1 MEFRALLL
9 LALGA
14 LQPSHALVLPPP
26 RVVAPHSAPRNCW
39 SHPRSATRAP
49 APCLVDKEKL
59 LGEAA
64 GIEKYAEMISKI
76 DGRTARKILYG
87 VFALGS
93 AAGLST
99 ALPELVSVA
108 SGSSTDVGLG
118 EAVAGVVVDGLTLG
132 ACVLGFKI
140 DTGEAVA
147 AAEVEAKAAGIP
159 TASAMDV
166 SALGVE
172 VLTESGK
179 RRPAVVGE
187 LQAEAQRS
195 IVVLAGPGAWVK
207 ECVKS
212 ARFVSEVF
220 TSGDVLIVPVP
231 VDGAGAAAGGDAKG
245 FGAGSAWT
253 DAAFVALPAA
263 ADEAAWRAGVGG
275 ELAEAKRQ
283 GADVSLQGI
292 ALAIDATGKVAQRR
306 LGMPEWRP
314 FVTTLRPNRFDNTEV
329 RRAKARI
336 G

>member
-1 MEFRALLL
+1 M
-9 LALGA
+9 
-14 LQPSHALVLPPP
+14 
-26 RVVAPHSAPRNCW
+26 
-39 SHPRSATRAP
+39 RAP

-140 DTGEAVA
+140 DSGEAVA

-159 TASAMDV
+159 TASSMDV

-195 IVVLAGPGAWVK
+195 IIVLAGPGAWVK

-220 TSGDVLIVPVP
+220 TSGDAIVPVP
-231 VDGAGAAAGGDAKG
+231 LDGAAAGAGEAKG

-253 DAAFVALPAA
+253 DAPFVALPAA
-263 ADEAAWRAGVGG
+263 ADEAAWRSRWRRARRGEQAGRR
-275 ELAEAKRQ
+275 RQ
-283 GADVSLQGI
+283 RAGHRPRRRRVRRRR
-292 ALAIDATGKVAQRR
+292 ATP
-306 LGMPEWRP
+306 LGVPEWRP
-314 FVTTLRPNRFDNTEV
+314 FVTTLRPNRSTTPRSDAQSRSSGERLATYTSNNGMDSNRSWVSEFSPMPHRLRT
-329 RRAKARI
+329 ARSR
-336 G
+336 GGPSR

>member
-1 MEFRALLL
+1 MATLLLLL
-9 LALGA
+9 LALRR
-14 LQPSHALVLPPP
+14 P
-26 RVVAPHSAPRNCW
+26 RARADSSARR
-39 SHPRSATRAP
+39 RSTLSAQGLARA

-147 AAEVEAKAAGIP
+147 AAEVEAKDAGIP

-195 IVVLAGPGAWVK
+195 IIVLAGSGAWVK

-231 VDGAGAAAGGDAKG
+231 LDGAAGRRRGQGLRRGQRVDGRAVRGAARRRGRGVARAGGR
-245 FGAGSAWT
+245 
-253 DAAFVALPAA
+253 
-263 ADEAAWRAGVGG
+263 RARRGG
-275 ELAEAKRQ
+275 RQ
-283 GADVSLQGI
+283 GADVSAQGI
-292 ALAIDATGKVAQRR
+292 VLAVDASGAVVQRR
-306 LGMPEWRP
+306 LGVPEWRP

-329 RRAKARI
+329 RRAKSII

>member
-1 MEFRALLL
+1 MAQKFL
-9 LALGA
+9 LALLSVS
-14 LQPSHALVLPPP
+14 LQSSHALQLPSH
-26 RVVAPHSAPRNCW
+26 RVVVPSTAAS
-39 SHPRSATRAP
+39 RAP
-49 APCLVDKEKL
+49 APCMVDKEKL
-59 LGEAA
+59 MGEV
-64 GIEKYAEMISKI
+64 GGVEQLLQKI
-76 DGRTARKILYG
+76 DGRTARQILYG

-108 SGSSTDVGLG
+108 SGANVDVGLG
-118 EAVAGVVVDGLTLG
+118 EAFAGVVVDGLTLG

-140 DTGEAVA
+140 DSGEAVA
-147 AAEVEAKAAGIP
+147 EAEVEAKSAGIP
-159 TASAMDV
+159 TASTLDV
-166 SALGVE
+166 SGLGIE
-172 VLTESGK
+172 LLDESGK
-179 RRPAVVGE
+179 RRPAATVGE
-187 LQAEAQRS
+187 LQEAAQRA
-195 IVVLAGPGAWVK
+195 IIILAGPGAWVK

>member
-1 MEFRALLL
+1 MEAKSLGFLL
-9 LALGA
+9 LALA
-14 LQPSHALVLPPP
+14 FQPSHALVLPPP
-26 RVVAPHSAPRNCW
+26 HAVAPHSAPRNCW
-39 SHPRSATRAP
+39 SHPSRAP

-64 GIEKYAEMISKI
+64 SIEKYAEMISKI

-147 AAEVEAKAAGIP
+147 AAEVEAKDAGIP

-179 RRPAVVGE
+179 RRPAVVGA

-195 IVVLAGPGAWVK
+195 IIVLAGPGAWVK

-231 VDGAGAAAGGDAKG
+231 LDGAAAGAGEAKG

-263 ADEAAWRAGVGG
+263 ADEAAWREQVGA
-275 ELAEAKRQ
+275 ELAEASRQ
-283 GADVSLQGI
+283 GADVSAQGI
-292 ALAIDATGKVAQRR
+292 VLAVDASGAVVQRR
-306 LGMPEWRP
+306 LGVPEWRP

-329 RRAKARI
+329 RRAKSII

>member
-1 MEFRALLL
+1 MGEVGGVEQLL
-9 LALGA
+9 
-14 LQPSHALVLPPP
+14 Q
-26 RVVAPHSAPRNCW
+26 
-39 SHPRSATRAP
+39 
-49 APCLVDKEKL
+49 
-59 LGEAA
+59 
-64 GIEKYAEMISKI
+64 KI
-76 DGRTARKILYG
+76 DGRTARQILYG

-108 SGSSTDVGLG
+108 SGANVDVGLG
-118 EAVAGVVVDGLTLG
+118 EAFAGVVVDGLTLG

-140 DTGEAVA
+140 DSGEAVA
-147 AAEVEAKAAGIP
+147 EAEVEAKSAGIP
-159 TASAMDV
+159 TASTLDV
-166 SALGVE
+166 SSLGIE
-172 VLTESGK
+172 LLDESGK
-179 RRPAVVGE
+179 RRPAATVGE
-187 LQAEAQRS
+187 LQEAAQRA
-195 IVVLAGPGAWVK
+195 IIILAGPGAWVK